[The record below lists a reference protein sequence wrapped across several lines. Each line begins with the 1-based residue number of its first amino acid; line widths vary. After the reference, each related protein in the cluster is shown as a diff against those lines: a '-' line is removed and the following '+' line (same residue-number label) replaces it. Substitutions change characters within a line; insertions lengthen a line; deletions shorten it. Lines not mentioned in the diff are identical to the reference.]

1 MFKYGLYI
9 LFTLFFASL
18 AYAETH
24 DGNPGHGGHGE
35 HGRVASSINDIAPLA
50 ATCTEETAELTNSID
65 CDMATFAPDC
75 AKISLS
81 GNPVITWTSFD
92 FALHNVV
99 VLKEDVPF
107 DERAVGFDVISEV
120 IATETLPSEYS
131 YNFET
136 GEFIGRPNGEFFN
149 VREPSVSLV
158 NTGPG
163 VYNIWCRYHW
173 LFGMVMKLIVVE

>member
-9 LFTLFFASL
+9 LFTLFFASF

-65 CDMATFAPDC
+65 CEMGKFVPDC
-75 AKISLS
+75 VKISLS
-81 GNPVITWTSFD
+81 ENPVITWTSLD
-92 FALHNVV
+92 PTVHNVV
-99 VLKEDVPF
+99 VLKDGVSF
-107 DERAVGFDVISEV
+107 DKRAVGFDVISEE
-120 IATETLPSEYS
+120 IAFLPSEYS

-136 GEFIGRPNGEFFN
+136 GEYKGRPNGEFFN